1 MINNDKPQTQYQF
14 IYTDKKHNIGEILNK
29 LMWISMIFIVSDA
42 IQDVSLRN
50 ILDHLAINTPGFWS

>member
-14 IYTDKKHNIGEILNK
+14 IYTDKKHNIGEILNT
-29 LMWISMIFIVSDA
+29 LMWISMIVIVSDA
-42 IQDVSLRN
+42 IQEVSLRN

>member
-14 IYTDKKHNIGEILNK
+14 IYTDKKHNIGERLNK

>member
-14 IYTDKKHNIGEILNK
+14 IYTDKKHNIGERLNK
-29 LMWISMIFIVSDA
+29 LMGISMIFIVSDA

>member
-14 IYTDKKHNIGEILNK
+14 IYTDKKHNIGERLNK
-29 LMWISMIFIVSDA
+29 SVWILMIIIISDA
-42 IQDVSLRN
+42 IQDISLSN